1 MDGNTKDCVL
11 VDLMLMVPNSV
22 KATGSHSTGH
32 IHSCTG
38 AGVGG
43 GVHVVG
49 GGVGGVVG
57 RVVPVVQSWST

>member
-1 MDGNTKDCVL
+1 MDGIVKDWVL
-11 VDLMLMVPNSV
+11 VDRILIVPSCLRDV
-22 KATGSHSTGH
+22 DSHSTGH

-43 GVHVVG
+43 GVVG
-49 GGVGGVVG
+49 GGDVGVVG

>member
-1 MDGNTKDCVL
+1 ML
-11 VDLMLMVPNSV
+11 VDLRLIVPSCV
-22 KATGSHSTGH
+22 SDIDSHSTGH

-49 GGVGGVVG
+49 GGDVGVVG
-57 RVVPVVQSWST
+57 RVVPVVQS